1 MSMCKPDIT
10 KPVVAL
16 LAVFLA
22 VNVVAAPLDTALPR
36 TLGKLRAG
44 EPVTVIGFGDSITTY
59 VGGDWVHP
67 YPGVFPELMYYGVF
81 ARHLESRFPEADIT
95 VINAGVGGNTT
106 VSALARLERDVIA
119 KNPDLVFVVLGANDS
134 GFLSLAEYE
143 ANLRTIVS
151 RIKETGSDVVVLGST
166 LNPIDPTVILG
177 NNAVALRV
185 AAELNVPGVD
195 GFPALSPLA
204 AGGREGLRVTSL
216 DDFCRYIGGLFPPND
231 PIHPNYLGHF
241 QLGRL
246 LFHTLEGRPMPK
258 PPKSTLR
265 RRFAFGVVSEAP
277 STAGA
282 AHPLQGVRS
291 PPCTSV
297 ATEYELTLTPNGN
310 ALPAGRLLVL
320 GLPQW
325 EVPGTQVQELPL
337 GNGLDA
343 RVRVLAEQ
351 KVSGTPGE
359 SMRVTWKLPSL
370 PAVPPEGSWRILD
383 PNRTAVVLLWLTDA
397 GPTFLDYAMV
407 EPQPGQPRLG
417 AIMWGTSEDR
427 SSHLNEP
434 KLPVQVTITDAD
446 KRKLAARLAWNG
458 RAWTAPVDA
467 DGKAELA
474 IEFGELA
481 ATRHDLA
488 TLSLVDTENG
498 ATPLDMRR
506 FIVQLSATIAPE
518 SSAAPSRWFDIHAA
532 GHEPAVVARLG
543 AVADDTHLRLVWQ
556 VQDAHL
562 VALEGGFHT
571 DGVELYFARNGKTFQ
586 VGAFL
591 PEGLREG
598 AARLAPG
605 VGAKAEE
612 LAEWGA
618 AWKRLPTG
626 YELSV
631 TIPKALIADWTHDGL
646 LPFSCAVNSLDT
658 PDNPRHTRR
667 QWQWLGRNSNYWN
680 PTRYGAIR
688 LHGEPR
694 QEWDANVFP

>member
-1 MSMCKPDIT
+1 M
-10 KPVVAL
+10 
-16 LAVFLA
+16 
-22 VNVVAAPLDTALPR
+22 
-36 TLGKLRAG
+36 
-44 EPVTVIGFGDSITTY
+44 
-59 VGGDWVHP
+59 
-67 YPGVFPELMYYGVF
+67 
-81 ARHLESRFPEADIT
+81 
-95 VINAGVGGNTT
+95 
-106 VSALARLERDVIA
+106 
-119 KNPDLVFVVLGANDS
+119 LGANDS

-258 PPKSTLR
+258 PPTATLR
-265 RRFAFGVVSEAP
+265 RGF
-277 STAGA
+277 TADMG
-282 AHPLQGVRS
+282 
-291 PPCTSV
+291 
-297 ATEYELTLTPNGN
+297 TEYELTLTPNKQ

-343 RVRVLAEQ
+343 RLRALAEQ

-498 ATPLDMRR
+498 AKPLDMRR

-518 SSAAPSRWFDIHAA
+518 SSAVPSRWFDIHAA
-532 GHEPAVVARLG
+532 DHDPAVVAHLG
-543 AVADDTHLRLVWQ
+543 AVADDTQLRLVWQ
-556 VQDAHL
+556 VKDAH
-562 VALEGGFHT
+562 VIALEGGFHT
-571 DGVELYFARNGKTFQ
+571 DGVELYFVRDGKTFQ

-605 VGAKAEE
+605 VDAKADD
-612 LAEWGA
+612 LTEWRA

-631 TIPKALIADWTHDGL
+631 TIPRIQIADWAHDGVL
-646 LPFSCAVNSLDT
+646 SFSCSVNSLDT

-688 LHGEPR
+688 LHGQPR
-694 QEWDANVFP
+694 REWDANVFP